1 MRELHEVLSRTY
13 RSWREDRT
21 LRLGAG
27 LAYYTLFTVLPF
39 GALFVVL
46 AGSLFGGADIQV
58 YVVELLEAMGVAET
72 DAVAEAVTE
81 LVARQSMRSS
91 LGLLGLGSLLF
102 AASLV
107 FLALQDA
114 IQTIWHQPVRSGLRN
129 SLRRRLVAFIMV
141 LTTVLLIVVSFA
153 VSAVTGAARALLPG
167 ESGLLNDLADL
178 VTAGTSVLP
187 LAIMLALLYRHLPP
201 ASVPWK
207 VAAVAASVTALLLVA
222 GTSVIG
228 WLLRSYGGA
237 SVTGAF
243 GTLLAVLSWIYYEAQ
258 IILAGAQLTKVLG
271 SEALGEPWDR

>member
-58 YVVELLEAMGVAET
+58 YVVERLEAMGVAET
-72 DAVAEAVTE
+72 DALAEAVTE
-81 LVARQSMRSS
+81 LVARQSLRSS

-178 VTAGTSVLP
+178 VKRVHRCFPWPSCSPFSIATSP
-187 LAIMLALLYRHLPP
+187 RRRCH
-201 ASVPWK
+201 
-207 VAAVAASVTALLLVA
+207 
-222 GTSVIG
+222 G
-228 WLLRSYGGA
+228 RS
-237 SVTGAF
+237 
-243 GTLLAVLSWIYYEAQ
+243 
-258 IILAGAQLTKVLG
+258 
-271 SEALGEPWDR
+271 PR